1 MGQRQII
8 KGVNGSPIA
17 IGYSAAVPL
26 GLQFIN
32 YYGGT
37 MPQGRNM
44 APDGVAARV
53 VGSPVVGTMAE
64 GVLCKSHT
72 AYIQSQVQQASRMT
86 VLGVF
91 CPTSDLRAY
100 AISNANGARP
110 IGLSVYSEPSGTS
123 GVHNLR
129 IQFGGVLSAG
139 GGNGNAS
146 AAIANAITNNVPFAF
161 AALLD
166 YSTLTATKVTI
177 KDLKKAV
184 TQSATAS
191 FSAAG
196 SGSTGM
202 MFGSELEP
210 VVYGD
215 TRLLEMAVWSRIL
228 TDDEIA
234 AQYLQIKNYYQEIHG
249 INI

>member
-123 GVHNLR
+123 GVHN
-129 IQFGGVLSAG
+129 
-139 GGNGNAS
+139 
-146 AAIANAITNNVPFAF
+146 
-161 AALLD
+161 
-166 YSTLTATKVTI
+166 
-177 KDLKKAV
+177 
-184 TQSATAS
+184 
-191 FSAAG
+191 
-196 SGSTGM
+196 
-202 MFGSELEP
+202 
-210 VVYGD
+210 
-215 TRLLEMAVWSRIL
+215 
-228 TDDEIA
+228 
-234 AQYLQIKNYYQEIHG
+234 
-249 INI
+249 

>member
-1 MGQRQII
+1 MGQRHII
-8 KGVNGSPIA
+8 NGVNGSPIA
-17 IGYSAAVPL
+17 IGYSPAVPA

-32 YYGGT
+32 YYGGA

-72 AYIQSQVQQASRMT
+72 AYIQSVVPQSSKMT

-110 IGLSVYSEPSGTS
+110 IGFSVYSEPSGVA

-161 AALLD
+161 AATLD

-177 KDLKKAV
+177 KNLKKAV

-196 SGSTGM
+196 SGSAGLM
-202 MFGSELEP
+202 IGSELENT
-210 VVYGD
+210 VYGD
-215 TRLLEMAVWSRIL
+215 TRVLEMAVWNRVL

-234 AQYLQIKNYYQEIHG
+234 AQYAQTQRYYQSIHG
-249 INI
+249 ISV